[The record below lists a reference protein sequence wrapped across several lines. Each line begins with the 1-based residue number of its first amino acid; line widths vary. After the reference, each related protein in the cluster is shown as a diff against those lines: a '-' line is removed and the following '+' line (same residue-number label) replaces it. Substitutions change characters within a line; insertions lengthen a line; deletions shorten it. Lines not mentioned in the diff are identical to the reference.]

1 MSGRD
6 CAADVLERAHASTQ
20 AKIIACPWWAV
31 RQRLALRR
39 MLASIERHRKLLR
52 LEAAASAAAGGCTVR
67 LIS

>member
-1 MSGRD
+1 MSGR
-6 CAADVLERAHASTQ
+6 AYATAVVERAYASTL
-20 AKIIACPWWAV
+20 AKIAACPWWAV
-31 RQRLALRR
+31 CQRLALRR